1 LSQRQI
7 TLRDIWQILWKR
19 KFWLVLPIILV
30 TVVAFGGSYLLPTI
44 YESAT
49 KVVISNQKFI
59 SPALERMLPD
69 EAGVLPEPRA
79 RQYWLAATRSE
90 ITSSGYIND
99 MIEDLKLA
107 LPAEV
112 EQAAAKMREKFPE
125 NDFAVMSRSLQIEDL
140 KKYISVDLIGENQVV
155 ITCRSENPQS
165 SARMATA
172 LAEIYR
178 ERKLAGQ
185 VLAGDEGQSLTDE
198 QLAIAKKEFEDI
210 EKQLSDFKT
219 TYLNRQLQTGISS
232 DANLSTVE
240 SEVDATRLEM
250 REASDR
256 VKFLKTRLADAGI
269 DLSAAVTNSRELTRH
284 KNSALAATTQIAD
297 FMPRY
302 LWKDGKIQSLLI
314 KTSDALD
321 SLRMLS
327 NSTAKQM
334 NQGAAVSAQGDLGE
348 YIYLMHQLEFLSGK
362 ERVLAEAISEIKGLI
377 AGQPYYDQMV
387 KRLEDKLAEKR
398 KTYQTWQDEADKLKI
413 RRAPT
418 DAEDETKY
426 TILEPA
432 AIPLEPASPNRVK
445 IALMG
450 LALGIV
456 LGGCAVVIAE
466 VVDHS
471 IKRIEDIE
479 ELLGLE
485 VVGTIPNIMQAS
497 QPKGAKVA

>member
-1 LSQRQI
+1 MSQRQI

-19 KFWLVLPIILV
+19 KFWLVLPII
-30 TVVAFGGSYLLPTI
+30 VVSGVALAGSYLLPTI

-69 EAGVLPEPRA
+69 ETGVLPEPRA

-99 MIEDLKLA
+99 MIEDLSLD
-107 LPAEV
+107 LPQHIQESAE
-112 EQAAAKMREKFPE
+112 KMRAKFPE

-140 KKYISVDLIGENQVV
+140 KNFISVDLIGENQVV
-155 ITCRSENPQS
+155 ITCRSENPQTA
-165 SARMATA
+165 ARMATS
-172 LAEIYR
+172 LAQIYR

-185 VLAGDEGQSLTDE
+185 VLAGDEGQSLTDK
-198 QLAIAKKEFEDI
+198 QLSIAKKEFEDV
-210 EKQLSDFKT
+210 EKQLSEFKAS
-219 TYLNRQLQTGISS
+219 YLNRQLQTGISS
-232 DANLSTVE
+232 DANLTIVE
-240 SEVDATRLEM
+240 SELDGTRLEV

-256 VKFLKTRLADAGI
+256 VKFLKTRVLEAGL
-269 DLSAAVTNSRELTRH
+269 DTTGAASSAKELSRH
-284 KNSALAATTQIAD
+284 KKNALTATEQIANLI
-297 FMPRY
+297 PRY
-302 LWKDGKIQSLLI
+302 LWKDGKIQGLLI

-321 SLRMLS
+321 SLRAVS
-327 NSTAKQM
+327 NRIAKQKSPSAAAA
-334 NQGAAVSAQGDLGE
+334 NQADLGE
-348 YIYLMHQLEFLSGK
+348 YIYRTNQLDFLAGK
-362 ERVLAEAISEIKGLI
+362 EKILGDAISEIKGLI
-377 AGQPYYDQMV
+377 TGQPYYDQMV
-387 KRLEDKLAEKR
+387 IRLEEKLGEKR

-413 RRAPT
+413 RRAT
-418 DAEDETKY
+418 TEAEAETKY

-432 AIPLEPASPNRVK
+432 AVPLEPASPNRLK

-456 LGGCAVVIAE
+456 LGGCGVVIAE

-485 VVGTIPNIMQAS
+485 VVGTIPNIEQAS
-497 QPKGAKVA
+497 QPKGATVA

>member
-1 LSQRQI
+1 MSQRQI

-19 KFWLVLPIILV
+19 KFWLVLPIFLV
-30 TVVAFGGSYLLPTI
+30 TIVAFAGSYLLPTI
-44 YESAT
+44 YESGT

-69 EAGVLPEPRA
+69 EVGVLPEPRA

-99 MIEDLKLA
+99 MIEDLKLEV
-107 LPAEV
+107 PQEVQESAE
-112 EQAAAKMREKFPE
+112 EMREKFPG
-125 NDFAVMSRSLQIEDL
+125 NDFAVMTRSLQIENL
-140 KKYISVDLIGENQVV
+140 KNYINVDLIGENQVV
-155 ITCRSENPQS
+155 ITCRSEDPQTA
-165 SARMATA
+165 ARMATS

-185 VLAGDEGQSLTDE
+185 VLAGDEGQTLTDE
-198 QLAIAKKEFEDI
+198 QLAIAKKEFEDV

-219 TYLNRQLQTGISS
+219 SYLNRQLQTGISS
-232 DANLSTVE
+232 DANLTVVE
-240 SEVDATRLEM
+240 SEVDATRLEI
-250 REASDR
+250 REAADR
-256 VKFLKTRLADAGI
+256 LKFLKTRVLDAGL
-269 DLSAAVTNSRELTRH
+269 DTTLTATGSRELTRH
-284 KNSALAATTQIAD
+284 KKNALNATSQIAD

-302 LWKDGKIQSLLI
+302 LWRDGKIQGLLV

-321 SLRMLS
+321 SMRSLS
-327 NSTAKQM
+327 NSIAKQM
-334 NQGAAVSAQGDLGE
+334 NQTAPAAAQADLGE
-348 YIYLMHQLEFLSGK
+348 YIYVANQLEFLAGK
-362 ERVLAEAISEIKGLI
+362 ERVLGSAINQIKGLI
-377 AGQPYYDQMV
+377 SGQPYYDQMV
-387 KRLEDKLAEKR
+387 QRLESKAAEKR
-398 KTYQTWQDEADKLKI
+398 KTYQTWQEEADKLKI
-413 RRAPT
+413 RRAT
-418 DAEDETKY
+418 TEAEAETKY

-485 VVGTIPNIMQAS
+485 VVGTIPNIVHAT
-497 QPKGAKVA
+497 QPKGANVA

>member
-1 LSQRQI
+1 MSQRQI

-19 KFWLVLPIILV
+19 KFWLVLPIFLV
-30 TVVAFGGSYLLPTI
+30 TIVAFAGSYLLPTI
-44 YESAT
+44 YDSAT
-49 KVVISNQKFI
+49 KIVISNQKFI

-99 MIEDLKLA
+99 MIEDLKLDVPQGVQESA
-107 LPAEV
+107 
-112 EQAAAKMREKFPE
+112 QRMRDKFPE
-125 NDFAVMSRSLQIEDL
+125 NDFAVMTRSLQIENL
-140 KKYISVDLIGENQVV
+140 KEFISVDLIGENQVV
-155 ITCRSENPQS
+155 ITCRSENPQTA
-165 SARMATA
+165 ARMATS

-185 VLAGDEGQSLTDE
+185 VLAGDEGQTLTDK
-198 QLAIAKKEFEDI
+198 QLAIAKKEFEDV

-219 TYLNRQLQTGISS
+219 SYLNRQLQTGISS
-232 DANLSTVE
+232 DANLSVVE
-240 SEVDATRLEM
+240 SEVDATRLEI
-250 REASDR
+250 REATDR
-256 VKFLKTRLADAGI
+256 LKFLKSRVLDAGL
-269 DLSAAVTNSRELTRH
+269 DTTVAAGSSRQLARH
-284 KNSALAATTQIAD
+284 KKTALDATSQIAE

-302 LWKDGKIQSLLI
+302 LWRDGKIQSLLI

-321 SLRMLS
+321 SMRSVS
-327 NSTAKQM
+327 NSVAKQV
-334 NQGAAVSAQGDLGE
+334 NQTAAATAQADLGE
-348 YIYLMHQLEFLSGK
+348 YLYRTKQLEFLAGK
-362 ERVLAEAISEIKGLI
+362 ERVLSAAISEIKGLI
-377 AGQPYYDQMV
+377 AGQPYYEQMV
-387 KRLEDKLAEKR
+387 KRLEDKVTEKR
-398 KTYQTWQDEADKLKI
+398 KTYQTWQEEADKLKI
-413 RRAPT
+413 RRAT
-418 DAEDETKY
+418 TEAEAETKY

-485 VVGTIPNIMQAS
+485 VVGTIPNIEQAS

>member
-1 LSQRQI
+1 MSQRQI

-19 KFWLVLPIILV
+19 KFWLVLPIVLV

-99 MIEDLKLA
+99 MIEDLKLP
-107 LPAEV
+107 LPQEV
-112 EQAAAKMREKFPE
+112 EEAAEKMRAKFPE

-165 SARMATA
+165 AARMATA

-178 ERKLAGQ
+178 QRKLAGQ

-219 TYLNRQLQTGISS
+219 SYLNRQLQTGISS

-269 DLSAAVTNSRELTRH
+269 DITAAVTNSRELTRH
-284 KNSALAATTQIAD
+284 KNNALAATAQIAD

-334 NQGAAVSAQGDLGE
+334 NQGAAVAAQGDLGE
-348 YIYLMHQLEFLSGK
+348 YIYLTHQLEFLSGK
-362 ERVLAEAISEIKGLI
+362 ERVLAEAIAEIKGLI

-387 KRLEDKLAEKR
+387 KRLEDKLAEKK

-413 RRAPT
+413 RRAT
-418 DAEDETKY
+418 TEAEAETKY

-432 AIPLEPASPNRVK
+432 AIPLEPASPNRIK

-485 VVGTIPNIMQAS
+485 VVGTIPNIMQAA

>member
-1 LSQRQI
+1 MSQRQI

-19 KFWLVLPIILV
+19 KFWLVLPIVLV

-44 YESAT
+44 YESST

-99 MIEDLKLA
+99 MIEDLKLP
-107 LPAEV
+107 LPEEV
-112 EQAAAKMREKFPE
+112 KESAAKMRERFPE
-125 NDFAVMSRSLQIEDL
+125 NDFTVMSRSLQIEDL
-140 KKYISVDLIGENQVV
+140 KKYIVVDLIGENQVV

-165 SARMATA
+165 AARMATS

-178 ERKLAGQ
+178 QRKLAGQ
-185 VLAGDEGQSLTDE
+185 VLAGDEGQSLTDK
-198 QLAIAKKEFEDI
+198 QLAIAKKEFEDV

-219 TYLNRQLQTGISS
+219 TYLNRQMQTGISS

-256 VKFLKTRLADAGI
+256 VKFLKTRLAEAGI
-269 DLSAAVTNSRELTRH
+269 DVTAATTNSRELTRH
-284 KNSALAATTQIAD
+284 KDNALSATTQIAN

-314 KTSDALD
+314 KASDALD
-321 SLRMLS
+321 SLRASS
-327 NSTAKQM
+327 NAAAKKTG
-334 NQGAAVSAQGDLGE
+334 QGATTSVQGDLGE
-348 YIYLMHQLEFLSGK
+348 FIYRTHQLDFLTGK
-362 ERVLAEAISEIKGLI
+362 ERVLGRAIAEIKGLI

-387 KRLEDKLAEKR
+387 TRLEDKLAEKR

-413 RRAPT
+413 RRAT
-418 DAEDETKY
+418 TEAEAETKY

-432 AIPLEPASPNRVK
+432 AIPLEPASPNRFK
-445 IALMG
+445 ITLMG

-485 VVGTIPNIMQAS
+485 VVGTIPNIVQAS
-497 QPKGAKVA
+497 EPKGTKVA

>member
-1 LSQRQI
+1 MSQRQI

-19 KFWLVLPIILV
+19 KLWLVLPLIVV
-30 TVVAFGGSYLLPTI
+30 TLVAFSGSYLLPTI

-69 EAGVLPEPRA
+69 ETGVLPEPRA

-99 MIEDLKLA
+99 MIDDLKLEA
-107 LPAEV
+107 GGAIV
-112 EQAAAKMREKFPE
+112 EAAQRMLAKFPD
-125 NDFAVMSRSLQIEDL
+125 NDVATMTRTLQIEEL
-140 KKYISVDLIGENQVV
+140 KDFIRVDLIGENQVV
-155 ITCRSENPQS
+155 ITCRSENPRTAS
-165 SARMATA
+165 RMATS

-185 VLAGDEGQSLTDE
+185 VLTGDEGQNLTDK

-210 EKQLSDFKT
+210 EKQLADFKT
-219 TYLNRQLQTGISS
+219 SYLNRQLQTGISS
-232 DANLSTVE
+232 DANLNEVE
-240 SEVDATRLEM
+240 SEVDATRLEI
-250 REASDR
+250 REAADR
-256 VKFLKTRLADAGI
+256 VKFLAARVIEAGI
-269 DLSAAVTNSRELTRH
+269 DTTEALAGTRELNRH
-284 KNSALAATTQIAD
+284 KKNALDATSQIAGLI
-297 FMPRY
+297 PRY
-302 LWKDGKIQSLLI
+302 LWKDGKIQSILLR
-314 KTSDALD
+314 TSDALD
-321 SLRMLS
+321 SMR
-327 NSTAKQM
+327 STAM
-334 NQGAAVSAQGDLGE
+334 AVAKRLHPSANPGVQQDLGE
-348 YIYLMHQLEFLSGK
+348 LVYRSNQLAFLAGK
-362 ERVLAEAISEIKGLI
+362 QEILGGAITEIKGLI

-413 RRAPT
+413 RRAT
-418 DAEDETKY
+418 NEAEAETKY

-432 AIPLEPASPNRVK
+432 SIPLEPASPNRVK
-445 IALMG
+445 ITLMG

-485 VVGTIPNIMQAS
+485 VVGTIPNIEQSAHV
-497 QPKGAKVA
+497 KGAKVA